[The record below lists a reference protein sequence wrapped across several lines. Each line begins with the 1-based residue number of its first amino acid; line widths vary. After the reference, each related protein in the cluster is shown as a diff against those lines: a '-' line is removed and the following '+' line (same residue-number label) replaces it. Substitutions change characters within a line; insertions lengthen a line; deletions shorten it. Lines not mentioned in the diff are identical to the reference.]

1 MTFSRRNSALEPEE
15 KEQGI
20 DGIKM
25 IIDTGFIQLRYT
37 DVLGKFLAKYVFEN
51 KETFDSF
58 FKCGI
63 GVDGSSIK
71 GFASIDDS
79 DLLLVPD
86 RSTVRIFP
94 PSLLSASP
102 SPLSSNY
109 NNKLFAV
116 IADVYQGFKKGRL
129 VRDPRYVSQRMEEFL
144 IENNLTC
151 QMGPEV
157 ECFIFD
163 NIIFNHKNNNNNLNG
178 DRSNDNS
185 EYHEPKI
192 LSVEGYGGDGC
203 KYPIR
208 RKGGYDAPPFQ
219 DSLLEFRFDVAEILR
234 KYFSINVTNL
244 NHEVASCGQIEINFM
259 HSALTKAADSVQI
272 YKDVVRNV
280 ARKYNKVANFMPKPL
295 FDKNDPLNGGDNGSG
310 MHTSISLWNESS
322 TTNIFYDSDDYY
334 AELSQIGRYFIG
346 GLIEHAHSLAAIVSP
361 TINSYH
367 RLIPGFEAPVYIAWA
382 KGNRSTVIRIPINER
397 NNAKSKRIEFRAPD
411 PAANPYLAFSAIVA
425 AGLDGIKKTIDP
437 GSPID
442 ENIYKMSDAKRNS
455 LGIKSLPGSLE
466 EALESLK
473 SDSDY
478 LKRCFHDELLE
489 TYIVLKYEELAKGRD
504 KSIAQELMLYYDV

>member
-1 MTFSRRNSALEPEE
+1 MSFSRSNSVLQPEE

-20 DGIKM
+20 DSIKM
-25 IIDTGFIQLRYT
+25 IIDAGFIQLRYT
-37 DVLGKFLAKYVFEN
+37 DVLGKFLAKYVFGN
-51 KETFDSF
+51 KESFDSF
-58 FKCGI
+58 FKSGI
-63 GVDGSSIK
+63 GVDGSSVK
-71 GFASIDDS
+71 GFASIDES
-79 DLLLVPD
+79 DMLLIPD

-94 PSLLSASP
+94 PSLLSATAS
-102 SPLSSNY
+102 SVSSNY
-109 NNKLFAV
+109 NNKILTV
-116 IADVYQGFKKGRL
+116 IADVYQGFNEGRL
-129 VRDPRYVSQRMEEFL
+129 VRDPRYVSQRMEEYL
-144 IENNLTC
+144 IKNNLSC

-157 ECFIFD
+157 ECFVFD
-163 NIIFNHKNNNNNLNG
+163 NIIFNHKNNNNNLNA
-178 DRSNDNS
+178 DRDNDNS

-192 LSVEGYGGDGC
+192 ISLEQYGADGC
-203 KYPIR
+203 KYPIK

-234 KYFSINVTNL
+234 KHFSINVTNL

-259 HSALTKAADSVQI
+259 HSTLTKAADSVQI

-295 FDKNDPLNGGDNGSG
+295 FDKNDPLDGGDNGSG
-310 MHTSISLWNESS
+310 MHTSISLWNDSS
-322 TTNIFYDSDDYY
+322 ANVFYDGDDYH

-346 GLIEHAHSLAAIVSP
+346 GLIEHAHSLAAIVAP

-382 KGNRSTVIRIPINER
+382 KGNRSAIIRIPINER

-425 AGLDGIKKTIDP
+425 AGLDGIQKTIDP
-437 GSPID
+437 GSPTD
-442 ENIYKMSDAKRNS
+442 ENIYKMSDSKRNS
-455 LGIKSLPGSLE
+455 LGIKSLPGSLGE
-466 EALESLK
+466 SLEALK

-478 LKRCFHDELLE
+478 LKKCFPDELLE
-489 TYIVLKYEELAKGRD
+489 TYIMLKYEEVAIVGG
-504 KSIAQELMLYYDV
+504 KSIAQELIFYYDI

>member
-1 MTFSRRNSALEPEE
+1 MTFSRSNSALEPG
-15 KEQGI
+15 EQGI

-25 IIDTGFIQLRYT
+25 IIDTGFIQIRYT
-37 DVLGKFLAKYVFEN
+37 DVLGKFLAKYVFGT

-58 FKCGI
+58 FRDGI
-63 GVDGSSIK
+63 GVDGSSVK

-79 DLLLVPD
+79 DMLLVPD

-94 PSLLSASP
+94 PSLLSSER
-102 SPLSSNY
+102 SQLSSNY
-109 NNKLFAV
+109 SNTLFAV
-116 IADVYQGFKKGRL
+116 IANVYQGFKKDRL
-129 VRDPRYVSQRMEEFL
+129 VRDPRYVSQHMEKFM
-144 IENNLTC
+144 IENNLIC
-151 QMGPEV
+151 QIGPEV
-157 ECFIFD
+157 ECFVFD
-163 NIIFNHKNNNNNLNG
+163 NIIFNHKNNNDLNS
-178 DRSNDNS
+178 DRANDNI
-185 EYHEPKI
+185 EYHEPKFV
-192 LSVEGYGGDGC
+192 SVEGYGSDCC

-234 KYFSINVTNL
+234 KYYSINVTSL
-244 NHEVASCGQIEINFM
+244 NQEVASCGQIEINFI
-259 HSALTKAADSVQI
+259 HSALTNAADRVQI

-310 MHTSISLWNESS
+310 MHTSISLWNDSS

-334 AELSQIGRYFIG
+334 AELCQIGRYFIG
-346 GLIEHAHSLAAIVSP
+346 GLEEHAHSLAAIVAP

-382 KGNRSTVIRIPINER
+382 KGNRSAVIRIPINER

-437 GSPID
+437 GSPTD

-466 EALESLK
+466 ESLESLK

-478 LKRCFHDELLE
+478 LKKCFDDELLE
-489 TYIVLKYEELAKGRD
+489 TYMVLKYEELTKARN